1 MIIKKYEAIGLNQLS
16 TYVEIDGKR
25 IDIEFTPG
33 YAYSNKF
40 ASYTCKDRAIQEAL
54 EATQMFKSGRL
65 RILSEVEKIE
75 PPKEIKIVKEV
86 MDDNGE
92 VKPVDDGKLTFDKLK
107 DLQVYLVKNHKV
119 SFVEVRSRENALAKA
134 KEFGLDITLNGNN

>member
-1 MIIKKYEAIGLNQLS
+1 MIIKKYEAVGLTQFS
-16 TYVEIDGKR
+16 TYVIVEGKR
-25 IDIEFTPG
+25 IDIDFTPG
-33 YAYSNKF
+33 VHYYNKY
-40 ASYTCKDRAIQEAL
+40 ASYTAKDKGVQEAL

-65 RILSEVEKIE
+65 RVISQTEKIE

-86 MDDNGE
+86 KDEQGNVE
-92 VKPVDDGKLTFDKLK
+92 PVDDGKLTFDKLK

>member
-16 TYVEIDGKR
+16 TFVEIGGKR
-25 IDIEFTPG
+25 VDIEFTPG

-40 ASYTCKDRAIQEAL
+40 ASYTCKDKAIQDAL

-65 RILSEVEKIE
+65 RVVSQVEKIE
-75 PPKEIKIVKEV
+75 PPKEIRIVRETKGENGDTKPA
-86 MDDNGE
+86 DDS
-92 VKPVDDGKLTFDKLK
+92 KLTFDKLK

-134 KEFGLDITLNGNN
+134 KEFGLDIALNGNN